1 MAPRKKPRSRRKL
14 PLTLEDL
21 MASIDDLTAAVTALQ
36 TAAANNASRV
46 SAKLTDL
53 QNQLAAA
60 QAAGVTIPDALVAS
74 ITAVTSD
81 LDQTAA

>member
-1 MAPRKKPRSRRKL
+1 
-14 PLTLEDL
+14 

-60 QAAGVTIPDALVAS
+60 QAAGVIPDALVAS

>member
-1 MAPRKKPRSRRKL
+1 
-14 PLTLEDL
+14 
-21 MASIDDLTAAVTALQ
+21 LQ
-36 TAAANNASRV
+36 AAAANNASRV